1 MNKAVYL
8 REVLGVKNYLCPPSI
23 QKIRQLEGEWP
34 TKILVITLELLSDP
48 EKQLL
53 KKILSS
59 LGFHQYSLLQIKD
72 LSYKKSFIL
81 ESLELAKFV
90 FVFGAMSEE
99 LNSKKALF
107 QTPCSLKELI
117 AVGIQTNQKKKTLWE
132 QLKNWRLANLSCL

>member
-1 MNKAVYL
+1 MNKSVYL
-8 REVLGVKNYLCPPSI
+8 REVLGIKNYLCPPSI
-23 QKIRQLEGEWP
+23 QKIRQMEGELP

-53 KKILSS
+53 KKILSA

-99 LNSKKALF
+99 LNSKKVLF
-107 QTPCSLKELI
+107 QTPCSLKELTTGGMQI
-117 AVGIQTNQKKKTLWE
+117 NQKKKILWE
-132 QLKNWRLANLSCL
+132 QLKTWKSTNPSCL